1 MKRRIVIAAL
11 FTSLISCLLSAETI
25 KTSDDFD
32 FSAILEK
39 PQATYAI
46 VFENLYG
53 VSTPSSISDYEEIVI
68 DPSGFQWNDKGDDF
82 TDLFRITYTGNLNGG
97 VDLRITPSAFISRAD
112 EELTITPRVRYL
124 VNQNGV
130 TTETG
135 IRNVNTATQETIS
148 LEGSGDSVTF
158 GIVFAENNQI
168 TNFAS
173 SYVMTI
179 DVIVEGK

>member
-82 TDLFRITYTGNLNGG
+82 TDLFRITYTGNLSGG

-135 IRNVNTATQETIS
+135 KRNVNTATQETIS
-148 LEGSGDSVTF
+148 LEDSGDSVTF

>member
-11 FTSLISCLLSAETI
+11 FTSLVSCLLSAETI

-82 TDLFRITYTGNLNGG
+82 TDLFRITYTGNLSDG

-112 EELTITPRVRYL
+112 EELTITPCVRYL

-135 IRNVNTATQETIS
+135 IRKATQETIS
-148 LEGSGDSVTF
+148 LKDSGDSVTF